1 MSTMWKNVSYGL
13 KSQYKS
19 CNIVTSAWGCSDGHQ
34 TRGSGCKFYQE
45 ESIMKLSKRVVS
57 TLACAAATVGLT
69 CAAQAATW
77 DMPTPYPDK
86 TFHTQNISRFA
97 KDVEETTGGALI
109 IKVHSA
115 GSLFKHPEIKNAV
128 RGGQVPIGEFFLSR
142 LSNEHAVFGA
152 DSQPFLATNY
162 DEAAKLWNAQRDVV
176 AGLLDKQ
183 GLMPLF
189 SVPWPPQGLYT
200 KKEIQ
205 TVDDL
210 KGIKFR
216 AYNAT
221 LETFAKE
228 VGAAPTQVEVPDIP
242 QAFATGRVEAMITS
256 PSTGANSKA
265 WDFVTHYTDIQAWVP
280 KNIVVVSKKAF
291 RKLDKPVQEA
301 LLKAAA
307 DAEKRGW
314 EMSRK
319 ETAEK
324 TKIMADNGV
333 IIVTPSEGLMKG
345 LKTVGEGMLV
355 EWKKAAGTEGEELLT
370 NFK

>member
-1 MSTMWKNVSYGL
+1 MRLGKNVVAALTGL
-13 KSQYKS
+13 
-19 CNIVTSAWGCSDGHQ
+19 
-34 TRGSGCKFYQE
+34 
-45 ESIMKLSKRVVS
+45 
-57 TLACAAATVGLT
+57 TVGLSMT
-69 CAAQAATW
+69 CGAVAATW

-86 TFHTQNISRFA
+86 TFHTQNIAAFA
-97 KDVEETTGGALI
+97 EDVKTATGGALE
-109 IKVHSA
+109 IKIHSA

-142 LSNEHAVFGA
+142 LSNEHPVFGA

-162 DEAAKLWNAQRDVV
+162 EDAGKLWAAQKPVV
-176 AGLLDKQ
+176 ATLLEKQ

-200 KKEIQ
+200 KKEIK

-221 LETFAKE
+221 LEIFANKI
-228 VGAAPTQVEVPDIP
+228 GAAPTQVEVPDIP

-265 WDFVTHYTDIQAWVP
+265 WDFVTHYTDIQAWLP

-291 RKLDKPVQEA
+291 RKLDKATQDAVLEA
-301 LLKAAA
+301 AKAA
-307 DAEKRGW
+307 EVRGW
-314 EMSRK
+314 DMSKK
-319 ETAEK
+319 ETAAK
-324 TKIMADNGV
+324 TAILKENGITV
-333 IIVTPSEGLMKG
+333 VTPSPELMDG
-345 LKTVGEGMLV
+345 LKKIGAVMIV
-355 EWKKAAGTEGEELLT
+355 DWKKAAGAEGEDVL
-370 NFK
+370 KMYGAK

>member
-1 MSTMWKNVSYGL
+1 MNMKRTVISAVSCL
-13 KSQYKS
+13 
-19 CNIVTSAWGCSDGHQ
+19 AA
-34 TRGSGCKFYQE
+34 
-45 ESIMKLSKRVVS
+45 SIGM
-57 TLACAAATVGLT
+57 ACTV
-69 CAAQAATW
+69 QAATW

-86 TFHTQNISRFA
+86 TFHTVNIMEFA
-97 KDVEETTGGALI
+97 KEVEAATGGELV

-128 RGGQVPIGEFFLSR
+128 RSGQVPIGEFFLST
-142 LSNEHAVFGA
+142 LSNEHAAFGA

-162 DEAAKLWNAQRDVV
+162 DEAEKLWGAQKGVI

-200 KKEIQ
+200 KKEIT

-221 LETFAKE
+221 LETFANM

-242 QAFATGRVEAMITS
+242 QAFATGRVDAMITS

-265 WDFVTHYTDIQAWVP
+265 WDFISHYTDIQAWVP
-280 KNIVVVSKKAF
+280 KNIVVVNKKAF
-291 RKLDKPVQEA
+291 RKLDAKVQEA
-301 LLKAAA
+301 VLAAA
-307 DAEKRGW
+307 ATAEKRGL
-314 EMSRK
+314 EMSK
-319 ETAEK
+319 QETAEK
-324 TKIMADNGV
+324 TKILQDNGV
-333 IIVTPSEGLMKG
+333 TIVTPSAELMAG
-345 LKTVGEGMLV
+345 LKKVGDDMLI
-355 EWKKAAGTEGEELLT
+355 EWQQAAGEEGKALLT
-370 NFK
+370 AYGK